1 MVLLIDNYDSFTYI
15 LCDYILQC
23 GESCLVV
30 RNDEK
35 SIEELKQLHFDS
47 IVISPGPK
55 TPETAGVTM
64 QVIEHFYALKPI
76 LGVCLGHQALGIYFG
91 MKLQKA
97 SKPMHGKT
105 SDIAVNTAHFLFQNL
120 MPTQTVMR
128 YHSLI
133 LEAENCNKLQIIATT
148 PSGEIMAIAH
158 KELPLAGVQFHP
170 ESVLTQNGL
179 KMLQNWFKALQKC

>member
-35 SIEELKQLHFDS
+35 SIEELQQLHFDS

-64 QVIEHFYALKPI
+64 QVIEHFYASKPI

-91 MKLQKA
+91 MKLKKA
-97 SKPMHGKT
+97 FKPMHGKT

-120 MPTQTVMR
+120 LPTQKVMR

-133 LEAENCNKLQIIATT
+133 LEGENSNKLQIIATT
-148 PSGEIMAIAH
+148 QSGEIMAIAH

-170 ESVLTQNGL
+170 ESVLTANGL
-179 KMLQNWFKALQKC
+179 QMLQNWFNGIA